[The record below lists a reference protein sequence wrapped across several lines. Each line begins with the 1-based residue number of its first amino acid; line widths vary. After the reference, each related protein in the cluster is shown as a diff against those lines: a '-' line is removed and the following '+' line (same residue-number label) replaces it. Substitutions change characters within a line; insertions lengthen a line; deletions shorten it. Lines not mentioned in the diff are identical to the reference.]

1 MRKGHFIWEDAQ
13 GIKHYVYEWLPSE
26 DVEMKGIVQIAHGMA
41 ETAARYERLAVV
53 LTKNGY
59 AVFANDHLGHGQT
72 AGSLDA
78 VGKFGKNSFHAMAD
92 VMSQITL
99 QIRRRF
105 EDKAVETSLDNVQG
119 DRRDQERASLPLFM
133 LGHSMGSFLTQYY
146 MVSHLERYPEHV
158 QGILLSGSNGKE
170 GVALEVGIAIAT
182 MEAAFRGDHFRSLML
197 TALSFGNFNARF
209 KPNRTAFDWLSRD
222 EKEVDAYMKDPY
234 CGGIFTSGY
243 FRDLFTGLKEIKNK
257 HQVIRIRKDIPI
269 YIFSGE
275 EDPVGGQGKGVRR
288 LIKLYE
294 KLGIQDISYKLYPGG
309 RHEMLN
315 EINRDEVMADIVARM
330 DSWIE
335 SNK

>member
-13 GIKHYVYEWLPSE
+13 GNKHYVYEWLPSA
-26 DVEMKGIVQIAHGMA
+26 DVVIKGFVQIAHGMA

-53 LTKNGY
+53 LTQNGY
-59 AVFANDHLGHGQT
+59 AVYANDHLGHGQT

-78 VGKFGKNSFHAMAD
+78 VGKFGKDSFHTMAD
-92 VMSQITL
+92 IMGQITM
-99 QIRRRF
+99 QIRNRY
-105 EDKAVETSLDNVQG
+105 EYNSELPIQEHK
-119 DRRDQERASLPLFM
+119 RDHLPLFI

-146 MVSHLERYPEHV
+146 MVSYMERYPAHV
-158 QGILLSGSNGKE
+158 QGIMLSGSNGKE
-170 GVALEVGIAIAT
+170 GPALHAGIAIAT
-182 MEAAFRGDHFRSLML
+182 VEAAIRGDHFRSLML

-222 EKEVDAYMKDPY
+222 EDEVDAYMKDPY

-243 FRDLFTGLKEIKNK
+243 FRDFFKGLKEI
-257 HQVIRIRKDIPI
+257 HQPQHVNRIRKDVPI

-288 LIKLYE
+288 LIRGYE

-315 EINRDEVMADIVARM
+315 EINRDEVMRDIVARL
-330 DSWIE
+330 DSWMA
-335 SNK
+335 K